1 MISVRHGREPCRG
14 ALGVDDGASPG
25 NAVQKGAVHLLILQR
40 GQNLQRGQKKRTLFC
55 PSLIEKNT
63 LFVLSHLKIKY
74 GDPQGYP

>member
-55 PSLIEKNT
+55 PSLIT
-63 LFVLSHLKIKY
+63 
-74 GDPQGYP
+74 Q